1 MEFSRNEEVAYK
13 KGYRVTQDGDAIGL
27 RGKRV
32 GFNRQG
38 YYIFKI
44 RDHKNNNRNVKVH
57 RLIAYSKYGDKI
69 YKDGICVRHLDG
81 NPLNNKWS
89 NIEIGSYQD
98 NSLDMDKEVRIKKA
112 IHASSFIKKYD
123 HADVYDFYNETN
135 SYKKTMEE
143 FCISSKGTLFYI
155 LNKFKK

>member
-1 MEFSRNEEVAYK
+1 MKFSRNEEVAYK
-13 KGYRVTQDGDAIGL
+13 KGYRVTQDGDVIGL
-27 RGKRV
+27 KGKRI
-32 GFNRQG
+32 GFNREG
-38 YYIFKI
+38 YYTFKI
-44 RDHKNNNRNVKVH
+44 RDYKNNNRNVKVH

-81 NPLNNKWS
+81 NSLNNKWN

-98 NSLDMDKEVRIKKA
+98 NALDMDKEVRIKKA

-123 HADVYDFYNETN
+123 HKDVYDFYNKTN

-155 LNKFKK
+155 INKFKQ